1 MRYLLIGYGNKRVV
15 CIQWRWKYFMY
26 KVSEDIGVVSAGEM
40 LVTKDIDLKALDLNS
55 ADRKAYFAVKRFF
68 DIFISLIGLIFVVPV
83 AVVVKLCYVTSG
95 DMKPVLYKQKRIGK
109 NGKPIYIY
117 KFRSM
122 VSNADKVLEELLEKE
137 EYKEEWEQNQKF
149 ENDPRITGIGNV
161 LRKTSLD
168 EIPQFINV
176 LKGDMS
182 IIGPRPLV
190 EGELDAHNGN
200 HSIYESVRP
209 GISGWWG
216 ANGRSATTYER
227 RLELEYFYCKNCSI
241 ILDIKCILLTI
252 VAVFFKKGAK

>member
-1 MRYLLIGYGNKRVV
+1 
-15 CIQWRWKYFMY
+15 
-26 KVSEDIGVVSAGEM
+26 M

-83 AVVVKLCYVTSG
+83 AVVVKLCYVISG

-182 IIGPRPLV
+182 LVGTRPPTVNEFKQYQGHHKRRL
-190 EGELDAHNGN
+190 
-200 HSIYESVRP
+200 SMKP
-209 GISGWWG
+209 GITGMWQ
-216 ANGRSATTYER
+216 AYGRSTVKDFEQIVKMDLDYIDHWS
-227 RLELEYFYCKNCSI
+227 LGLDMK
-241 ILDIKCILLTI
+241 ILCRTG
-252 VAVFFKKGAK
+252 VAVFQGG

>member
-26 KVSEDIGVVSAGEM
+26 KVSEDISVVSAGEM

-83 AVVVKLCYVTSG
+83 AVVVKLCYVISG

-137 EYKEEWEQNQKF
+137 EYKKNGSKIRSLRMTQELQ
-149 ENDPRITGIGNV
+149 V
-161 LRKTSLD
+161 L
-168 EIPQFINV
+168 V
-176 LKGDMS
+176 M
-182 IIGPRPLV
+182 
-190 EGELDAHNGN
+190 
-200 HSIYESVRP
+200 Y
-209 GISGWWG
+209 
-216 ANGRSATTYER
+216 
-227 RLELEYFYCKNCSI
+227 
-241 ILDIKCILLTI
+241 
-252 VAVFFKKGAK
+252 